1 MKRVGE
7 MALGLIG
14 IFILKKNN
22 MNIKNLLGQNSHW
35 QVNKELAR
43 KIGIEPALLLSE
55 IIDSYDYFK
64 ERNELVKYDGVL
76 YYFQT
81 SEKIQEKTSLSY
93 KKQKSCIDV
102 LLKHG
107 FIKTTLKGIPAK
119 LHFSVCEDKIL
130 HFFNLRID
138 KGEGAVLPKGK
149 NLNDSNVESIYKE
162 NIIKKE
168 DKKNNIKKRKTATI
182 DDVIA
187 VLPPNSEQLIP
198 CLREWMEYKLARGE
212 SYLLSTISTTVNK
225 LLKGC
230 EGNAAILQAMVDKSI
245 ASNYSGMFALPAFE
259 VKRILESGEK
269 KSLPFPLEV
278 KRKDMITNKW
288 VMEEFGMDIRSIFK
302 ENGFQENHEYC
313 KFIREHL
320 EDKYSRPKGIL
331 FDSEEYHRDVNNL

>member
-1 MKRVGE
+1 MQYSSSIDNSKSVE
-7 MALGLIG
+7 WGLTLQEAYLFTWI
-14 IFILKKNN
+14 IRLPIWADRITKDNVDYWFASKTKAIEDMPLISNKKDT
-22 MNIKNLLGQNSHW
+22 IY
-35 QVNKELAR
+35 R
-43 KIGIEPALLLSE
+43 
-55 IIDSYDYFK
+55 
-64 ERNELVKYDGVL
+64 
-76 YYFQT
+76 YY
-81 SEKIQEKTSLSY
+81 KSLE
-93 KKQKSCIDV
+93 
-102 LLKHG
+102 
-107 FIKTTLKGIPAK
+107 LKGVIMT
-119 LHFSVCEDKIL
+119 SKIDGKDYV
-130 HFFNLRID
+130 HITK
-138 KGEGAVLPKGK
+138 KGASWNTIRES
-149 NLNDSNVESIYKE
+149 DSNPSNVGNKSESNSDSNPTYYNNNYNKE
-162 NIIKKE
+162 NIDNNNKKE
-168 DKKNNIKKRKTATI
+168 KNIKKRKTATI

-230 EGNAAILQAMVDKSI
+230 EGNAAILQTMVDKSI

-259 VKRILESGEK
+259 VKRILEGGEK

-320 EDKYSRPKGIL
+320 EDKYNRPKGIL
-331 FDSEEYHRDVNNL
+331 FDSEEYHREVNGL